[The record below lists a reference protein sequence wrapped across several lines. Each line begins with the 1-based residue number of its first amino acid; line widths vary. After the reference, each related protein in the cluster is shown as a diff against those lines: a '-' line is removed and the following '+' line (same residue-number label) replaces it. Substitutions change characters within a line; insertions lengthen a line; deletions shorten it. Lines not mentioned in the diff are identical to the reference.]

1 MGMLA
6 LWVKPR
12 APLIASATERSLGMQ
27 QPQGQGQEHL
37 SMAPVMGTRGRA

>member
-1 MGMLA
+1 MGMLT

-27 QPQGQGQEHL
+27 QGQGQEHL